1 MTAPRLRLEDHSSA
15 TRQLLWET
23 RLLWDDYRR
32 ITQDQQALM
41 NQLRVNLARLRNAD
55 VSIGILCRELAV
67 DPHSLYKPSMRDF
80 VMLHSGSRQS

>member
-1 MTAPRLRLEDHSSA
+1 MTTRRLRLEDHSSA

-23 RLLWDDYRR
+23 RLLWNDHRR

-41 NQLRVNLARLRNAD
+41 NQVRVNLSRLRIAG

-67 DPHSLYKPSMRDF
+67 DPHSLYTPSMRDF
-80 VMLHSGSRQS
+80 VMMRL